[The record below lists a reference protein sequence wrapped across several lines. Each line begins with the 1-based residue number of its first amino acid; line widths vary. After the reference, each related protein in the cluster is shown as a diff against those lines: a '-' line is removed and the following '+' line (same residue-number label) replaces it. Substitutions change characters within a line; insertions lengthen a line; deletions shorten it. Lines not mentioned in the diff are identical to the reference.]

1 MKAINLV
8 PEDQRRGASQ
18 SRTGVAVYGALA
30 ALGLTVALLLVW
42 TLTSNQVG
50 ARKAEL
56 SDLRAQTA
64 VAEREAGELEPYRRF
79 AALRESRYQ
88 TARSLAASRFDW
100 GPVMRKVAMVLP
112 PDVWLSSLQGTV
124 APDTELE
131 DAGGGDASTLRGTVQ
146 APALEV
152 VGCTRDQS
160 QVARTM
166 ARLRLIDGVQRV
178 TLATSEKGDSG
189 PASSAGA
196 SATGADDCRG
206 GRSDIPKFDIL
217 AFFAATGL
225 DSAAES
231 AGVAPSG
238 GSPAAGAGA
247 PSQGGQPAG
256 TSTTSGAA
264 G

>member
-1 MKAINLV
+1 VRAINLV

-18 SRTGVAVYGALA
+18 SRTGASVYVALT
-30 ALGLTVALLLVW
+30 ALGLTVALLLAW
-42 TLTSNQVG
+42 TLTSNQVSS
-50 ARKAEL
+50 RKAEL
-56 SDLRAQTA
+56 RDLRAQTA
-64 VAEREAGELEPYRRF
+64 AAEREAGDLEPYRKF

-88 TARSLAASRFDW
+88 TVRSLATSRFDW
-100 GPVMRKVAMVLP
+100 GPVMRKVALVLP

-124 APDTELE
+124 APDTQLE
-131 DAGGGDASTLRGTVQ
+131 DATGGEASSLRGTVQ

-166 ARLRLIDGVQRV
+166 ARLRLIEGVQRV
-178 TLATSEKGDSG
+178 TLAASEKGDSG

-196 SATGADDCRG
+196 SAAGNDDCRG

-217 AFFAATGL
+217 AFFAADEL
-225 DSAAES
+225 DAASE
-231 AGVAPSG
+231 AGA
-238 GSPAAGAGA
+238 AGA
-247 PSQGGQPAG
+247 PSQGAGGQPTG
-256 TSTTSGAA
+256 TSTTGGAR